1 MFIEGSITCPPS
13 FKHISAFTTDS
24 LCYYCYIYLFL
35 SHRFASIFYLLICGC
50 QVVDKISSHI
60 FDNVVVAA
68 VLNYDARKRFSAT
81 GNTE

>member
-1 MFIEGSITCPPS
+1 MFIEGSVTCRPS

-24 LCYYCYIYLFL
+24 LCYYCYIYHFL